1 MDFERFKTVNVISK
15 ETFEQIVPGSEKVE
29 NQEVPPPPPPVHY
42 SGNLKLKSVRV
53 INITHLFQILA
64 CSKQ

>member
-42 SGNLKLKSVRV
+42 SGNFL
-53 INITHLFQILA
+53 INVHLFQI
-64 CSKQ
+64 

>member
-42 SGNLKLKSVRV
+42 SGNFLNQCPFISNFSL
-53 INITHLFQILA
+53 L
-64 CSKQ
+64 